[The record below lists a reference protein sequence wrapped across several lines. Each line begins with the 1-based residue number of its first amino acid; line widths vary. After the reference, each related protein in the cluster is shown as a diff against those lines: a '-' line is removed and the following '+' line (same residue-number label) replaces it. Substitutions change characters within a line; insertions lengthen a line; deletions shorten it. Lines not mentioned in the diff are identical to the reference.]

1 MADVVADSTEAT
13 KGVWSFEVRITHQEN
28 KLISGSDQFGLR
40 PSMTT
45 SVDIS
50 TDKRRLI
57 SYFFAPIVDAV
68 FSALGER

>member
-1 MADVVADSTEAT
+1 MVDVAADSTEAT

-45 SVDIS
+45 SVDIA
-50 TDKRRLI
+50 TDK
-57 SYFFAPIVDAV
+57 
-68 FSALGER
+68 